1 MISKEKSKLPSKQR
15 GLSQNARRIIYSK
28 ININSEPKK
37 NEVIIELLNLPKYLK
52 YYFFYRHYSLVQ
64 YLNNIDFR
72 DNFQKAKYNYEK
84 QVKFFK
90 NQISINKYLKK
101 NRINKFEDLITKRQ
115 KNLFVL
121 EDIKI

>member
-1 MISKEKSKLPSKQR
+1 MISKEKSKLLSKQR
-15 GLSQNARRIIYSK
+15 GLSQNARWIIYSK

-37 NEVIIELLNLPKYLK
+37 EWSNYRIIKLTKILK

-90 NQISINKYLKK
+90 SQISINKYLKK
-101 NRINKFEDLITKRQ
+101 IELINLKIWLIKYQ
-115 KNLFVL
+115 KN
-121 EDIKI
+121 

>member
-1 MISKEKSKLPSKQR
+1 MISKEKSKLLSKQR
-15 GLSQNARRIIYSK
+15 GLSKNSRRIVYSK
-28 ININSEPKK
+28 ININSESKK
-37 NEVIIELLNLPKYLK
+37 EWSNYRIFNLPKYLK

-84 QVKFFK
+84 QEKFFK

>member
-1 MISKEKSKLPSKQR
+1 MISKEKSKLLSKQR
-15 GLSQNARRIIYSK
+15 GLSQNARWIIYSK

-37 NEVIIELLNLPKYLK
+37 NEIIVKSLNLPKYLK

-64 YLNNIDFR
+64 YLINIDFK
-72 DNFQKAKYNYEK
+72 DNFQKAIYNYEK

-101 NRINKFEDLITKRQ
+101 IELINLKIWLLKDKKIYLSWRI
-115 KNLFVL
+115 
-121 EDIKI
+121 